1 MRREREMVDSRNGF
15 KKILGCANQKFQ
27 DPSGVYLQNIK
38 NLMQDLVSQS
48 LQRTCSIVAFGE
60 YTNAI
65 NGLYHYR
72 GDLSTSQCYSCVNK
86 ILKISDKVPEIEFLY
101 KVYGSSLSGKTE
113 FENRRGRS
121 FNMAKEKV
129 KSGSSL
135 VLKKSRKKP
144 KNLAPVLRCN
154 WPLN

>member
-1 MRREREMVDSRNGF
+1 
-15 KKILGCANQKFQ
+15 
-27 DPSGVYLQNIK
+27 
-38 NLMQDLVSQS
+38 MQDLVSQS
-48 LQRTCSIVAFGE
+48 LQRTFSIVAFGE
-60 YTNAI
+60 DPNAI

-86 ILKISDKVPEIEFLY
+86 ILKISDKVCGKAVAARAPEIEFLY
-101 KVYGSSLSGKTE
+101 KVCGSSLSGKTE

-135 VLKKSRKKP
+135 VLKKPRKKP

-154 WPLN
+154 WPLNWEIQR